1 MRLYA
6 ISSWRLRLWLASC
19 LLSRVVLLFRHEQ
32 LSDVDVKPEDRAS
45 NSTGTVFFEAYRV
58 SNDEGAHNDTTVK
71 D

>member
-1 MRLYA
+1 M
-6 ISSWRLRLWLASC
+6 
-19 LLSRVVLLFRHEQ
+19 LLFRHEQ